1 MINHNIV
8 PDILHEFV
16 LTYAIMQQQ
25 LPVYSLTETSCI
37 MQHPQLP
44 QARTM
49 LTVTLLSPHTNKAPD
64 HARKY
69 ARTSQ
74 ASVVLSET
82 LDVWKPLTIVIRIYS
97 FEARGRG
104 NVFTGRVFEL
114 APPPPRAD
122 APCHWCRAYT

>member
-1 MINHNIV
+1 
-8 PDILHEFV
+8 
-16 LTYAIMQQQ
+16 
-25 LPVYSLTETSCI
+25 

-49 LTVTLLSPHTNKAPD
+49 LTVTLLSPRTNKAPD

-97 FEARGRG
+97 FETWGRG

-114 APPPPRAD
+114 KLHPPGRCALSLVQ
-122 APCHWCRAYT
+122 AYT